1 MTRGELPESRGGF
14 KAYDIRGVIPTEINE
29 ELAYRVGR
37 AYAEMY
43 HPEKVAVGRD
53 IRLSSESLASAVM
66 EGLCDGGADVCD
78 IGLCGTEMVYF
89 AVFHYGLSGGIMI
102 TASHNPKD
110 NNGLK
115 LVREE
120 GIPISADT
128 GLKEIEERVYAG
140 NFTEPKRR
148 GTVTALDVMDDYIR
162 HILGYADIR
171 RMKPLSIVADAGNG
185 GAGLVFE
192 KLKPHLPFRFTE
204 MYMEPDGTF
213 PHGVPNPML
222 PENRGPLI
230 EKVKET
236 GADMGIAWD
245 GDFDRCFFVDH
256 EGRFVEGYY
265 MVGLL
270 AGYFLEKYPG
280 ETVVHDPR
288 CFWNTEEIAEK
299 LGGRAVESKGGHAF
313 MKETLR
319 RVRGVYGAEM
329 SAHHFFRDF
338 SYCDSGMI
346 PWLIVAEIVS
356 ATGKSLAALV
366 REMEER
372 YPVSGEINLPA
383 RDVAGVLRAAEEK
396 YRSEAKAISH
406 LDGVSMDFGSWRF
419 NLRPS
424 NTEPL
429 IRFNMETRGDRALLE
444 EKEKEVMDFIRAA
457 NEQ

>member
-1 MTRGELPESRGGF
+1 MNELAMSRSGF
-14 KAYDIRGVIPTEINE
+14 KAYDIRGVMPTEINE

-37 AYAEMY
+37 AYAALY
-43 HPEKVAVGRD
+43 RPETVAVGRD
-53 IRLSSESLASAVM
+53 IRLSSPALAAAAM
-66 EGLCDGGADVCD
+66 RGLADGGADVVD
-78 IGLCGTEMVYF
+78 IGLCGTEMMYF
-89 AVFHYGLSGGIMI
+89 AVFHEKLSGGIMI
-102 TASHNPKD
+102 TASHNPQD
-110 NNGLK
+110 NNGMK

-120 GIPISADT
+120 GIPVSADT
-128 GLKEIEERVYAG
+128 GLKDIERLAFSGEFPEAARQ
-140 NFTEPKRR
+140 
-148 GTVTALDVMDDYIR
+148 GTVTEKDVMDDYIA
-162 HILGYADIR
+162 HILSYVDVS
-171 RMKPLSIVADAGNG
+171 RMKQLRLVMDAGNG
-185 GAGLVFE
+185 CAGLAFR
-192 KLKPHLPFRFTE
+192 KLAPHLPFAFTE

-222 PENRGPLI
+222 EACRAPLI

-245 GDFDRCFFVDH
+245 GDFDRCFFVDN

-270 AGYFLEKYPG
+270 AGYFLRLHPG
-280 ETVVHDPR
+280 ETIVHDPR
-288 CFWNTEEIAEK
+288 CFWNTQAVAAQC
-299 LGGRAVESKGGHAF
+299 GGRAVESKGGHAF

-319 RVRGVYGAEM
+319 RVQGIYGAEM

-356 ATGKSLAALV
+356 ESGRSLAELV
-366 REMEER
+366 RQMEAAF
-372 YPVSGEINLPA
+372 PCSGEINLPA
-383 RDVAGVLRAAEEK
+383 RDVGAVLRAVEER
-396 YRSEAKAISH
+396 YGPAAREVSH
-406 LDGVSMDFGSWRF
+406 LDGVSLDFGTWRF

-444 EKEKEVMDFIRAA
+444 TKKNEVMRFIEEA
-457 NEQ
+457 NQ

>member
-140 NFTEPKRR
+140 NFTEPERR

-366 REMEER
+366 PGSGRKIPLRSQRDFSSGRREHGFR
-372 YPVSGEINLPA
+372 QLALQSAPVQYGAAHPVQYGDA
-383 RDVAGVLRAAEEK
+383 R
-396 YRSEAKAISH
+396 
-406 LDGVSMDFGSWRF
+406 
-419 NLRPS
+419 RPS
-424 NTEPL
+424 AAGTEGKRSNGFHP
-429 IRFNMETRGDRALLE
+429 RG
-444 EKEKEVMDFIRAA
+444 K
-457 NEQ
+457 